1 MPKKRYEKFL
11 KFYKKKATQKYIL
24 NEIFEQIPKTL
35 MESRI
40 SLFNYNYKER
50 KQMKL
55 KRHISEISQGN
66 GMGILRK
73 IETE

>member
-1 MPKKRYEKFL
+1 M
-11 KFYKKKATQKYIL
+11 KYL
-24 NEIFEQIPKTL
+24 NKIPKTL

-55 KRHISEISQGN
+55 KRHISEISQ
-66 GMGILRK
+66 K
-73 IETE
+73 KEEV

>member
-1 MPKKRYEKFL
+1 
-11 KFYKKKATQKYIL
+11 
-24 NEIFEQIPKTL
+24 